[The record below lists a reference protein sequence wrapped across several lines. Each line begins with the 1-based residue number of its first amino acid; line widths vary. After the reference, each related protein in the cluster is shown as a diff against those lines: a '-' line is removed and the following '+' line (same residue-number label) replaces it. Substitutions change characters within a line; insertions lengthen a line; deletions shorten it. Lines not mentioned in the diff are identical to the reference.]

1 MDNSQSDVNDT
12 ICQIDEIS
20 NIEKDD
26 LPSSASQSTENIPG
40 DHQLDSTNGAVLS
53 ATINVRITI
62 FIPNIILLNYFL
74 TVFKIQKSKD
84 EESQSIST
92 DAEFWNIKN
101 RNRFDYVNSYFDG
114 VEIISIVEVSH
125 NSSSRQTF

>member
-26 LPSSASQSTENIPG
+26 LPSSSKSTESIPG

-92 DAEFWNIKN
+92 DAEFWK
-101 RNRFDYVNSYFDG
+101 
-114 VEIISIVEVSH
+114 SIGNYLSLGI
-125 NSSSRQTF
+125 F